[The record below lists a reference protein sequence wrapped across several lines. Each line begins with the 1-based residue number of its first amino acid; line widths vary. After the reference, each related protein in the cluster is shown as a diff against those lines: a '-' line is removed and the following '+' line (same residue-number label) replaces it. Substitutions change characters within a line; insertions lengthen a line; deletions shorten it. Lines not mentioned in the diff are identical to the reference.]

1 MTYTAEIFT
10 STTVVV
16 GEFNPA
22 IFTPDWLER
31 NNLIGEG
38 DAAVAR
44 EGRAGSQLL
53 VSHQVTSFETEW
65 FTLQVLYKQFTL
77 TSKGVLSPAFKDL
90 TVGIFQLVSHTPV
103 KAIGLNFTGQFKL
116 NNLEEQHKVG
126 DVFAPKDIWNTLYPE
141 EFFAGLANLTMRIQ
155 HGSREGGPDT
165 QDEKRITLQR
175 SSNFKTG
182 ISLSFNDHHDLVA
195 GYDDKLLPT
204 ERLVNIVD
212 EQWESVWHDT
222 ERVFDQILSI
232 ALSEKE

>member
-31 NNLIGEG
+31 NKLIGEG

-65 FTLQVLYKQFTL
+65 FTLQVLDKQFTL
-77 TSKGVLSPAFKDL
+77 ASKEVLSPAFKDL
-90 TVGIFQLVSHTPV
+90 AVGIFQLVSHTPV
-103 KAIGLNFTGQFKL
+103 RAMGLNFTGQFKL

-126 DVFAPKDIWNTLYPE
+126 DVLAPKDIWNTLYPE
-141 EFFAGLANLTMRIQ
+141 EFYVGLENLTMRIQ
-155 HGSREGGPDT
+155 HGSRKDGPDT
-165 QDEKRITLQR
+165 NDEKRITLQR
-175 SSNFKTG
+175 SSNIKTG
-182 ISLSFNDHHDLVA
+182 ISLSFNDHHDLVV
-195 GYDDKLLPT
+195 GYDDNLTPT
-204 ERLVNIVD
+204 ERLINIVD
-212 EQWESVWHDT
+212 EQWESVWHDA
-222 ERVFDQILSI
+222 ERVFDQILSK
-232 ALSEKE
+232 ALAEQE